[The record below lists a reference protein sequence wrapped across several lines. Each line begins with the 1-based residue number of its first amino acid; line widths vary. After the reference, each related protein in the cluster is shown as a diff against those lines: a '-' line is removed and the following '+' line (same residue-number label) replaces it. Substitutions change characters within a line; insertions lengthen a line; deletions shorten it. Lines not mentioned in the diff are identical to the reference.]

1 MTRRAQ
7 LGISLIELIIFVMIV
22 SIGIAGILAVINQ
35 SVKSSADPIVRK
47 QAAALADS
55 ILEEI
60 LLQSY
65 ADPDG
70 SEAGETG
77 RDNYDD
83 VSDYNAQSNSLFTDL
98 PTELADYLI
107 TISVTDGS
115 ALLGV
120 TAKQVQVTVSRGNES
135 ISMTG
140 YRASY

>member
-1 MTRRAQ
+1 MTKRSQ

-22 SIGIAGILAVINQ
+22 GIGIAGILAVINQ
-35 SVKSSADPIVRK
+35 SVKSSADPIIRK

-55 ILEEI
+55 VLEEI
-60 LLQSY
+60 LLQAY